1 MYISNYLLLRNMLG
15 LFVLLGLL
23 TSVTA
28 EYGCSSFTQLSH
40 TMNGCPANEGNPDCS
55 FIQANAQQ
63 FCSTVA
69 TSWEIINGPAC
80 NLRGASYGC
89 IFASG
94 LYSTT
99 DQFCCPLI
107 ITGGTPTPTASASSS
122 LTPSASASASLSPNP
137 TLSSY
142 PSLIPSSDSSFSP
155 TPSSSASSSPSS
167 KPSLSPNSTATS
179 SATASA
185 TATGT
190 ATGTATS
197 TGTFTAIP
205 STNVTTIY
213 ITSTSSTIS
222 SGVGAAI
229 GLSAVFGFCILG
241 ACCAGLLRRRSP
253 ANEIRKQVTIVERR
267 KSIVEDGKERRKSI
281 VEDGKERHKSALE
294 IRSVN

>member
-1 MYISNYLLLRNMLG
+1 MYISNYLLFRNMLG

-23 TSVTA
+23 TSVRA
-28 EYGCSSFTQLSH
+28 EYGCSSFAQLTH
-40 TMNGCPANEGNPDCS
+40 TMSGCPANEGNPDCS

-80 NLRGASYGC
+80 NLRGAAYGC

-107 ITGGTPTPTASASSS
+107 ITGGTSSSSASATPSMSPNPTASSYASLSPSASPSSSPSASPSMSPASTSSSYASLTPSPSSSSS
-122 LTPSASASASLSPNP
+122 LTG
-137 TLSSY
+137 
-142 PSLIPSSDSSFSP
+142 
-155 TPSSSASSSPSS
+155 
-167 KPSLSPNSTATS
+167 TATS
-179 SATASA
+179 SA
-185 TATGT
+185 
-190 ATGTATS
+190 TATS
-197 TGTFTAIP
+197 TGTFTAVP

-213 ITSTSSTIS
+213 ITTTTTTIS
-222 SGVGAAI
+222 PGVGAAI

-241 ACCAGLLRRRSP
+241 ACCMGLLRRRPSS
-253 ANEIRKQVTIVERR
+253 EIQKQVSGVERRTSIVERR
-267 KSIVEDGKERRKSI
+267 KSVVEDGKERRKSFA
-281 VEDGKERHKSALE
+281 EDGKERRKSSLE

>member
-1 MYISNYLLLRNMLG
+1 MYISNYLLFRNMRG

-23 TSVTA
+23 TSATA
-28 EYGCSSFTQLSH
+28 EYGCSDFTQLTH
-40 TMNGCPANEGNPDCS
+40 TMNGCPANQGNPDCS
-55 FIQANAQQ
+55 FIQANAQH

-107 ITGGTPTPTASASSS
+107 ITGGTP
-122 LTPSASASASLSPNP
+122 SP
-137 TLSSY
+137 
-142 PSLIPSSDSSFSP
+142 
-155 TPSSSASSSPSS
+155 SASSSPSTYAS
-167 KPSLSPNSTATS
+167 LTPSVNPSLLSSASASPSTSSSADSSFTPSASPSASQSARPSFSVTPSSYPSLSPRPTL
-179 SATASA
+179 SA
-185 TATGT
+185 TATAT
-190 ATGTATS
+190 ATG

-213 ITSTSSTIS
+213 ITTTSSTIS

-229 GLSAVFGFCILG
+229 GLSVIFGFCVLG

-253 ANEIRKQVTIVERR
+253 APEIRRQVTIVERR
-267 KSIVEDGKERRKSI
+267 ASVVEGKERRKSTTEDGKERRKST
-281 VEDGKERHKSALE
+281 LE
-294 IRSVN
+294 IRAVN

>member
-1 MYISNYLLLRNMLG
+1 MLG

-23 TSVTA
+23 TSATA
-28 EYGCSSFTQLSH
+28 EYGCSDFTQLTH
-40 TMNGCPANEGNPDCS
+40 TMNGCPANQGNPDCS
-55 FIQANAQQ
+55 FIQANAQH

-80 NLRGASYGC
+80 NLRGAGYGC

-107 ITGGTPTPTASASSS
+107 ITGGTP
-122 LTPSASASASLSPNP
+122 SP
-137 TLSSY
+137 
-142 PSLIPSSDSSFSP
+142 
-155 TPSSSASSSPSS
+155 SASSSPSS
-167 KPSLSPNSTATS
+167 VASSSQSANPSLTPSAYASLTPSAYASLTPSASTSSSANPSFTPSASPSASQSARPSFSVTPSSYPSLSPKPTL
-179 SATASA
+179 SA
-185 TATGT
+185 TAT
-190 ATGTATS
+190 ATATS

-213 ITSTSSTIS
+213 ITTTSSTIS

-241 ACCAGLLRRRSP
+241 ACCAGLLRRRP
-253 ANEIRKQVTIVERR
+253 APEIQRQVTIVERR
-267 KSIVEDGKERRKSI
+267 ASVVEGKERRKSTTEDGKERRKST
-281 VEDGKERHKSALE
+281 LE
-294 IRSVN
+294 IRAVN

>member
-1 MYISNYLLLRNMLG
+1 MYISNYLLFRNMLG

-23 TSVTA
+23 TSVRA
-28 EYGCSSFTQLSH
+28 EYGCSSFAQLTH
-40 TMNGCPANEGNPDCS
+40 TMSGCPANEGNPDCS

-80 NLRGASYGC
+80 NLRGAAYGC

-107 ITGGTPTPTASASSS
+107 ITGGTSSSSASATPSMSPNPTASSYASLSPSASPSSSPSASPSMSPASTSSSYASLTPSPSSSSS
-122 LTPSASASASLSPNP
+122 LTGTVSG
-137 TLSSY
+137 
-142 PSLIPSSDSSFSP
+142 
-155 TPSSSASSSPSS
+155 
-167 KPSLSPNSTATS
+167 TATS
-179 SATASA
+179 SA
-185 TATGT
+185 
-190 ATGTATS
+190 TATS
-197 TGTFTAIP
+197 TGTFTAVP

-213 ITSTSSTIS
+213 ITTTTTTIS
-222 SGVGAAI
+222 PGVGAAI

-241 ACCAGLLRRRSP
+241 ACCMGLLRRRPSS
-253 ANEIRKQVTIVERR
+253 EIQKQVSGVERRTSIVERR
-267 KSIVEDGKERRKSI
+267 KSVVEDGKERRKSFA
-281 VEDGKERHKSALE
+281 EDGKERRKSSLE